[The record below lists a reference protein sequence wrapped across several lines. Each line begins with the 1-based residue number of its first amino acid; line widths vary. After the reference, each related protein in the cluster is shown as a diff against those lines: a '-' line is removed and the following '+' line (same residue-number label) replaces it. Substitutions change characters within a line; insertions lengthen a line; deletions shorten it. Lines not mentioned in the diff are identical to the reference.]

1 MYKREGEKYLMSYIE
16 FKGQDGTF
24 SMENPENYTGLYF
37 PIAGEKGL
45 KSCVTPNLGGDSKT
59 DQNHFLL
66 EPVSIENLHNNKST
80 RNFWCNIE
88 GKGIWSATGVSA
100 VQEADKFTEE
110 QDSSKLEAGFMWQSV
125 SRESKKFHRE
135 HRKN

>member
-1 MYKREGEKYLMSYIE
+1 MYKREGETYLMNYIE

-80 RNFWCNIE
+80 RNFWCNIG

-110 QDSSKLEAGFMWQSV
+110 QDSS
-125 SRESKKFHRE
+125 
-135 HRKN
+135 N